1 MLQLVKVHYTHVL
14 QLVTVH
20 IHVHTQTC
28 LIGKI
33 THTRASAGNRG
44 YARVLHVAK
53 STHTHV
59 VLFVKNV
66 SDFDTKGWYRSRH
79 GVSSNE
85 KWYFSKIFNVQT
97 SYCCASYSRITL

>member
-1 MLQLVKVHYTHVL
+1 MLQLVKIHYTHVL

-85 KWYFSKIFNVQT
+85 KWYFSKIFNFLLL
-97 SYCCASYSRITL
+97 CLL